1 MSYVKQALCAQSYPL
16 LKTQLRYRKLWN
28 ICHRLPVGD
37 RKRDQGESY
46 EFVSWCQQRGME
58 VVAAAGNGR
67 LQPQTEYVW
76 IECVEVCKTQEQ
88 RVFGGPC
95 LRMQMHSR

>member
-16 LKTQLRYRKLWN
+16 LKTQLRHRKLWN

-46 EFVSWCQQRGME
+46 DFVSWCQQRGME

-67 LQPQTEYVW
+67 HSKGKSNTRRSTFEDLLADVQPKTEYVW
-76 IECVEVCKTQEQ
+76 IECVEV
-88 RVFGGPC
+88 
-95 LRMQMHSR
+95 L